1 MLRTPRH
8 RAAGLAGAF
17 LAFGWNT
24 SGPPGNEYRRS
35 DLGSR
40 DPTNPIQGVLVMRS
54 KLLLGVAAPALAALT
69 LAATSAPASA
79 QWPGWGWGWG
89 GAAVAAGV
97 ISWEDRFWRA

>member
-17 LAFGWNT
+17 SAFGWKLPRYLPLEYKR
-24 SGPPGNEYRRS
+24 PPGNEYRRS
-35 DLGSR
+35 DLG
-40 DPTNPIQGVLVMRS
+40 MRS

-79 QWPGWGWGWG
+79 QWRGWGWGWG